1 MSESRTRRR
10 FLKEA
15 AALTAGA
22 AALFPAMPGQSQD
35 VPAASP
41 DVTQPVKESSMAT
54 ETIRIGTLVNSGD
67 NPPAYI
73 RQILPHGFESFSISF
88 WQTLGGA
95 DLQRMAAEVK
105 EALAGHDA
113 VVSSLGIFGNPLG
126 VKPEDENTRKAWAAL
141 IDAAPLFGC
150 DIVAGFAG
158 RVVDEPV
165 DKSIP
170 RFKEIFEPLAK
181 RAADKGVRIAF
192 ENCEMGGDWQR
203 GDWNIA
209 HNPVAWEMMFNA
221 LPYDHLGLEWEPAH
235 QLVQLIDPIPQLRQW
250 AHKVFHL
257 HGKDATVQ
265 WDVIKTCGIGGAKE
279 YVHHRT
285 PGFGDSNWTDIISI
299 LRQAGFKG
307 SIDIEGWHDPVYKD
321 DLEMTGQ
328 VHGLNYLKQCRTTY
342 VPNPKV

>member
-141 IDAAPLFGC
+141 IDAAPLVV
-150 DIVAGFAG
+150 ISWWFADG
-158 RVVDEPV
+158 LWTNRGQEHSPV
-165 DKSIP
+165 Q
-170 RFKEIFEPLAK
+170 EIFEPWRNAPPTGRSYCLRK
-181 RAADKGVRIAF
+181 L
-192 ENCEMGGDWQR
+192 EMGGDWQR

-209 HNPVAWEMMFNA
+209 QPRRLGMMFNA
-221 LPYDHLGLEWEPAH
+221 LPYDHLGWNGSRPPAGVAH
-235 QLVQLIDPIPQLRQW
+235 RPDPAAATMGPQGVSPARQGR
-250 AHKVFHL
+250 
-257 HGKDATVQ
+257 HGAM
-265 WDVIKTCGIGGAKE
+265 GR
-279 YVHHRT
+279 H
-285 PGFGDSNWTDIISI
+285 
-299 LRQAGFKG
+299 
-307 SIDIEGWHDPVYKD
+307 
-321 DLEMTGQ
+321 
-328 VHGLNYLKQCRTTY
+328 
-342 VPNPKV
+342 